1 MAVLLLRQAPVGIIL
16 SGRGCRAERLADFQ
30 ILLRF
35 SKLRNCSFFN
45 QKMFMQISNLSLQI
59 FPLRYNKTKSKLL
72 QYKNP
77 MDSMVLDRRE
87 IALFYCRKQTEER
100 ESGMKINR
108 CMKCMKETDRY
119 PCPHC
124 GYDGQPQPD
133 YALRQGT
140 ILNGKYLVG
149 CVLGQGGFGLTYVGL
164 DLSLDRKVAIKE
176 YYPNGSVVRAGATSS
191 FLVWGS
197 NERSVQLRQDGM
209 DAFLREARKMAKVD
223 DISGVVRV
231 REQFRENDTAYIVM
245 DFAEGETLKSLLNKT
260 GPLPWERAKK
270 IFLPALETLA
280 QVHEAG
286 IIHRDLSPDNLMVTP
301 EGNVKI
307 LDLGA
312 AKDLSVN
319 SGASSMVVAKGGF
332 SPWEQYTQRGG
343 SGPWTDVYAMA
354 ATMYYALTG
363 VLPPTAIDRMNGD
376 QMQWDLPQLQALPGN
391 VQSVL
396 RKALSVPVKDRYGS
410 AAELLAAL
418 KASMAAPAAG
428 KAAVKSPKPKPPW
441 GVLLLSA
448 VLMAGIVYG
457 FTHCWFGHSWQDGVC
472 GKCGVFESE
481 KPAQAEPAS
490 SKPPLPADDPQKYAV
505 GDVVTFGSYPQTQS
519 GTDNTPIEWQVL
531 DIQDGKAL
539 LISKYAL
546 DCQPYNV
553 SGMAVTWETCSL
565 RTWLNETFLN
575 SAFRSDEA
583 GMILKTT
590 VTADQNPRYLKDA
603 GRSTQDWI
611 FLLSVPEA
619 EQYLASDD
627 VRQCRATYFAKA
639 QGAYISTK
647 KNCWW
652 WLRTPGYLG
661 SSAACVSS
669 TGLVNYNGTAVN
681 YMRGS
686 VRPAMWVNLDADIE
700 VTETGTSR
708 TNPITI
714 VG

>member
-1 MAVLLLRQAPVGIIL
+1 M
-16 SGRGCRAERLADFQ
+16 
-30 ILLRF
+30 
-35 SKLRNCSFFN
+35 
-45 QKMFMQISNLSLQI
+45 
-59 FPLRYNKTKSKLL
+59 
-72 QYKNP
+72 
-77 MDSMVLDRRE
+77 DRRE
-87 IALFYCRKQTEER
+87 IPLFYSRKQTEER
-100 ESGMKINR
+100 ESGMRINR
-108 CMKCMKETDRY
+108 CMKCMKETARY

-164 DLSLDRKVAIKE
+164 DLCLDRKVAIKE
-176 YYPNGSVVRAGATSS
+176 FYPNGSVVRAGATSS

-197 NERSVQLRQDGM
+197 NERSVQLRKDGM

-231 REQFRENDTAYIVM
+231 RELFRENDTAYIVM

-481 KPAQAEPAS
+481 KPAQAEPESSKPAS
-490 SKPPLPADDPQKYAV
+490 SKPPLPAGDPQKYAV

-546 DCQPYNV
+546 DCQPYNA
-553 SGMAVTWETCSL
+553 SGMDMTWETCSL

-575 SAFRSDEA
+575 SAFRSEET
-583 GMILKTT
+583 GWILKTT
-590 VTADQNPRYLKDA
+590 VTADQNPKSTTYA
-603 GRSTQDWI
+603 GKNTQDRI

-619 EQYLASDD
+619 EKYLASDLN
-627 VRQCRATYFAKA
+627 RQCQATEFAKA
-639 QGAYISTK
+639 QGAYTIAPNG
-647 KNCWW
+647 NCWW
-652 WLRTPGYLG
+652 WLRTPGYLR
-661 SSAACVSS
+661 SYAACVSS
-669 TGLVNYNGTAVN
+669 TGRVNYSGTAVN
-681 YMRGS
+681 IMRGS

>member
-1 MAVLLLRQAPVGIIL
+1 
-16 SGRGCRAERLADFQ
+16 
-30 ILLRF
+30 
-35 SKLRNCSFFN
+35 
-45 QKMFMQISNLSLQI
+45 
-59 FPLRYNKTKSKLL
+59 
-72 QYKNP
+72 
-77 MDSMVLDRRE
+77 MDSIVLNRRGT
-87 IALFYCRKQTEER
+87 ALIHDRKQTEER
-100 ESGMKINR
+100 ESGMKTNR
-108 CMKCMKETDRY
+108 CMKCMKETERY

-176 YYPNGSVVRAGATSS
+176 YYPNGSVVRTGATSS
-191 FLVWGS
+191 FLIWGS
-197 NERSVQLRQDGM
+197 NERSVQLRKEGM
-209 DAFLREARKMAKVD
+209 DAFLREARKMAKID

-231 REQFRENDTAYIVM
+231 RELFRDNETAYIVM
-245 DFAEGETLKSLLNKT
+245 DFAEGETLKSLLNRT

-301 EGNVKI
+301 EGKVKI

-354 ATMYYALTG
+354 ATMYYAITG

-376 QMQWDLPQLQALPGN
+376 RMQWDLPQLQALPGN

-410 AAELLAAL
+410 AAEMLAAL
-418 KASMAAPAAG
+418 KTSMAAPAPR
-428 KAAVKSPKPKPPW
+428 KEAAKSPKPNPPW

-448 VLMAGIVYG
+448 VLIAGIGYG
-457 FTHCWFGHSWQDGVC
+457 FTHCWFGHSWNDGVC
-472 GKCGVFESE
+472 GKCGVFQ
-481 KPAQAEPAS
+481 PAQDALAEPGSTQSPMEAATTEPVSTQPPTTATTAPAS
-490 SKPPLPADDPQKYAV
+490 TTPTTAAADPQRYAV
-505 GDVVTFGSYPQTQS
+505 GDIVTFGSYPQTES
-519 GTDNTPIEWQVL
+519 GKDNTPIEWQVL
-531 DIQDGKAL
+531 DIQDGKVL

-546 DCQPYNV
+546 DCQPYNT
-553 SGMAVTWETCSL
+553 SGADVTWETCSI

-575 SAFRSDEA
+575 SAFRSNEA

-590 VTADQNPRYLKDA
+590 VTADQNPKNITRA
-603 GRSTQDWI
+603 GKITQDRI
-611 FLLSVPEA
+611 FLLSIPEA
-619 EQYLASDD
+619 EKYLASELN
-627 VRQCRATYFAKA
+627 RQCWATEFAKA
-639 QGAYISTK
+639 QGAFTNASK
-647 KNCWW
+647 GNCCWW
-652 WLRTPGYLG
+652 WLRTPGCLRSY
-661 SSAACVSS
+661 AACVSY
-669 TGLVNYNGTAVN
+669 TGLINYSGTAVN
-681 YMRGS
+681 IMRGS

-700 VTETGTSR
+700 ATETGTSR

>member
-1 MAVLLLRQAPVGIIL
+1 
-16 SGRGCRAERLADFQ
+16 
-30 ILLRF
+30 
-35 SKLRNCSFFN
+35 
-45 QKMFMQISNLSLQI
+45 
-59 FPLRYNKTKSKLL
+59 
-72 QYKNP
+72 
-77 MDSMVLDRRE
+77 
-87 IALFYCRKQTEER
+87 
-100 ESGMKINR
+100 MKINR
-108 CMKCMKETDRY
+108 CMKCMKETARY

-124 GYDGQPQPD
+124 GYDAQPQPD

-191 FLVWGS
+191 FLIWGS
-197 NERSVQLRQDGM
+197 NERSVQLRKEGM
-209 DAFLREARKMAKVD
+209 DAFLREARKMAKID

-231 REQFRENDTAYIVM
+231 RELFRDNETAYIVM
-245 DFAEGETLKSLLNKT
+245 DFAEGETLKSLLNRT
-260 GPLPWERAKK
+260 GPLLWERAKK

-354 ATMYYALTG
+354 ATMYYAITG

-376 QMQWDLPQLQALPGN
+376 RMQWDLPQLQALPGN

-410 AAELLAAL
+410 AAEMLAAL
-418 KASMAAPAAG
+418 KASMAAPAPR
-428 KAAVKSPKPKPPW
+428 KEAAKSPKPKPPW

-448 VLMAGIVYG
+448 VLIAGIGYG
-457 FTHCWFGHSWQDGVC
+457 FTHCWFGHSWQGGMC
-472 GKCGVFESE
+472 GKCGVFEPVKVES
-481 KPAQAEPAS
+481 PQT
-490 SKPPLPADDPQKYAV
+490 PPEAGILQINAV
-505 GDVVTFGSYPQTQS
+505 GDIVTFGSYPQTES
-519 GTDNTPIEWQVL
+519 GKDNTPIEWQVL

-553 SGMAVTWETCSL
+553 SNMDMTWETCSL
-565 RTWLNETFLN
+565 RAWLNGTFLD
-575 SAFRSDEA
+575 SAFRSEDT
-583 GMILKTT
+583 GRILKTE
-590 VTADQNPRYLKDA
+590 VTADQNPKYLADA
-603 GRSTQDWI
+603 GRSTKDRI
-611 FLLSVPEA
+611 FLLSAPEA
-619 EQYLASDD
+619 EKYLASD
-627 VRQCRATYFAKA
+627 VMRQCRATEFARA
-639 QGAYISTK
+639 QGAYVSSRE
-647 KNCWW
+647 NCWW

-661 SSAACVSS
+661 SSAANVSFYG
-669 TGLVNYNGTAVN
+669 TVGFNGIAVN
-681 YMRGS
+681 NMRGS
-686 VRPAMWVNLDADIE
+686 VRPAMWVNLDPEAE
-700 VTETGTSR
+700 VTDTPR

>member
-1 MAVLLLRQAPVGIIL
+1 MNR
-16 SGRGCRAERLADFQ
+16 RG
-30 ILLRF
+30 
-35 SKLRNCSFFN
+35 
-45 QKMFMQISNLSLQI
+45 
-59 FPLRYNKTKSKLL
+59 T
-72 QYKNP
+72 
-77 MDSMVLDRRE
+77 
-87 IALFYCRKQTEER
+87 ALIHDRKQTEER

-108 CMKCMKETDRY
+108 CMKCMKETARY

-124 GYDGQPQPD
+124 GYDGQLQPD

-197 NERSVQLRQDGM
+197 NERSVQLRKEGM
-209 DAFLREARKMAKVD
+209 DAFLREARKMAKID

-231 REQFRENDTAYIVM
+231 RELFRDNETAYIVM
-245 DFAEGETLKSLLNKT
+245 DFAEGETLKSLLNRT

-354 ATMYYALTG
+354 ATMYYAITG

-376 QMQWDLPQLQALPGN
+376 RMQWDLPQLQALPGN

-410 AAELLAAL
+410 AAEMLAAL
-418 KASMAAPAAG
+418 KTSMAAPAPR
-428 KAAVKSPKPKPPW
+428 KEAAKSPKPKPPW
-441 GVLLLSA
+441 AVLLLSA
-448 VLMAGIVYG
+448 VLIAGIGYG
-457 FTHCWFGHSWQDGVC
+457 FTHCWFGHSWNDGVC
-472 GKCGVFESE
+472 SKCGVFQ
-481 KPAQAEPAS
+481 PAQDALTES
-490 SKPPLPADDPQKYAV
+490 SLTSDDPQMYAV
-505 GDVVTFGSYPQTQS
+505 GDIITFGRYPQTES

-553 SGMAVTWETCSL
+553 SNVDMTWETCSL
-565 RTWLNETFLN
+565 RAWLNGTFLN
-575 SAFRSDEA
+575 SAFRSEET
-583 GMILKTT
+583 GRILKTE
-590 VTADQNPRYLKDA
+590 VTADQNPKYLADA
-603 GRSTQDWI
+603 GRSTKDRV

-619 EQYLASDD
+619 EKYLASD
-627 VRQCRATYFAKA
+627 VMRQCQVTEFAKA
-639 QGAYISTK
+639 QGAYLSSKEI
-647 KNCWW
+647 CWW

-661 SSAACVSS
+661 SSAANVSFYG
-669 TGLVNYNGTAVN
+669 TVGFNGIAVN
-681 YMRGS
+681 NMRGS
-686 VRPAMWVNLDADIE
+686 VRPAMWVNLNSDTDASK
-700 VTETGTSR
+700 TETSR
-708 TNPITI
+708 TNPVTI